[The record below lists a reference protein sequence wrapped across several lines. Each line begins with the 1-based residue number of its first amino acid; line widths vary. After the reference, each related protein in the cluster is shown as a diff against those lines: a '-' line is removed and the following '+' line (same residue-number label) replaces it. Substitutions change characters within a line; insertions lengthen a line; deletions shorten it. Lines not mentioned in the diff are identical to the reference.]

1 MDEKYTTKA
10 IFRSSVPMI
19 KELQKAFSKKLGFS
33 ITQAAT
39 ISLAI
44 ENQYKIVCKKW
55 KNRETQTNDPD
66 MS

>member
-1 MDEKYTTKA
+1 MNEKYTTKA

-19 KELQKAFSKKLGFS
+19 KELQKAFSKNLGFS

-44 ENQYKIVCKKW
+44 ENQYKIIVCKKG
-55 KNRETQTNDPD
+55 K
-66 MS
+66 